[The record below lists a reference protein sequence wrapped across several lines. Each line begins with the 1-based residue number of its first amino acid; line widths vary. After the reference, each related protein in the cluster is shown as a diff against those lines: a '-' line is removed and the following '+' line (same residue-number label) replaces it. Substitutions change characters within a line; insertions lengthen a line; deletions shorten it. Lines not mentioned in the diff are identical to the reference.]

1 MPASETLELLV
12 NLKGTG
18 IQGLKD
24 LQAEIRKVA
33 TSTTPATTGLKK
45 IRDEAQQTEKTVQSL
60 TTASAGLKKTLVGIG
75 SALGVSLGV
84 GALVMA
90 IKNAISTFAE
100 FDDTMRQVKAISG
113 ATNEE
118 FAEMTELAKKMGE
131 TTRFTATD
139 SARTMRILAQA
150 GFSVSETMKALP
162 AVMTLAS
169 AGMVE
174 LSQAAEISSNAMNS
188 YGLAAEALPSINN
201 VLVRAINQTNA
212 DLSDLGT
219 AFAYVAPIARGLGAD
234 FEDLV
239 GALGLLHNAGL
250 KGSMAGTS
258 LRGILDALFTP
269 TKEEAEMMEI
279 LGRRIGGTGL
289 QIRNAQGQ
297 FIGFLEIVKQLEK
310 AGMSGDEAL
319 RLFGARAGPGMA
331 AMLNIGSGKLSELN
345 GFLRETSDLAGKTA
359 KDMEAG
365 LGGAMR
371 ELRSAIEGVQ
381 IAFGDAFGDLI
392 KAAIVE
398 VKNKVLELVGVF
410 KQLKEDG
417 NLDAWKDDLV
427 ETIKNITTAFE
438 LALTP
443 IIGWGRAINWAG
455 QQWRAFRAVMND
467 QLDPM
472 KFVKGFFGGK
482 AFYEVQ
488 ELLKDISKSPELAA
502 MKKELESIQTD
513 MAATQRELIRT
524 QQDDWEGLR
533 KQSGYTAEENEKYI
547 ESLQVKLSGLEQS
560 WLKTAS
566 AVTEYGKRLNK
577 IATMEEDVTSRAAGV
592 DTRPARDGESAI
604 RNIGRA
610 GAKPSR
616 VTTVETDA
624 QKKARDATAKAAMA
638 EAAAEQKEFMALIE
652 NTYAVGMVAFKENIS
667 ERIRITNEF
676 YEQQKQAAIKAT
688 NTEIAELTKLAKNS
702 KTSEEKIK
710 AEGEIVQKR
719 KELSAEL
726 IQIETRRYQEEI
738 RLAEEAKQKRI
749 QIENTMQ
756 DIRIRMQVAEMAPGV
771 DREFTEEK
779 LRLDEKHRLEMD
791 ALKKLTDDQS
801 NWNDLARTQELE
813 KQRLHEDQV
822 MRLRMMQLD
831 TAKQVTS
838 GIADLFENLYEATGK
853 ETKAFFYIAKAAA
866 IAEATINIAQGIT
879 KALGQG
885 GFYGVAMG
893 AAVAVAGAA
902 QLAKISSQQL
912 AAGGLVEGRSPS
924 TKADDKLIS
933 ATSGEYM
940 QPVKAVRH
948 YGVQFMNAIRNL
960 SFPQDIAAQ
969 FASRYPV
976 SSPSRSRFAEG
987 GMVGTMAG
995 KSPSQGS
1002 DTGLTVNNFIDPAL
1016 FGQYLATT
1024 AGKRQF
1030 INVIGDNRIAVRN
1043 MLFNNG

>member
-33 TSTTPATTGLKK
+33 TSTSPATTGLKK
-45 IRDEAQQTEKTVQSL
+45 IRDEAQQTEKTVQTL

-75 SALGVSLGV
+75 SAIGFTFGV
-84 GALVMA
+84 GALVIA
-90 IKNAISTFAE
+90 VKNAISTFAE

-139 SARTMRILAQA
+139 SAQTMRILAQA

-169 AGMVE
+169 AGMVD

-188 YGLAAEALPSINN
+188 YGLAAESLPSINN

-269 TKEEAEMMEI
+269 TKEEAEMMEV

-345 GFLRETSDLAGKTA
+345 GFLRETDDLAGKTA
-359 KDMEAG
+359 EEMEAG

-371 ELRSAIEGVQ
+371 QLRSAVEAVQ

-392 KAAIVE
+392 KAGIVE
-398 VKNKVLELVGVF
+398 VKNKVLELVGAF

-417 NLDAWKDDLV
+417 QLNDWAIDLV
-427 ETIKNITTAFE
+427 EVIKSITTAME
-438 LALTP
+438 AALAP
-443 IIGWGRAINWAG
+443 IIGWGRALNWAG
-455 QQWRAFRAVMND
+455 QQWRAFKAVMKGE
-467 QLDPM
+467 M
-472 KFVKGFFGGK
+472 TAETFVFGN
-482 AFYEVQ
+482 YEKVRE
-488 ELLKDISKSPELAA
+488 ELKKIAESPELAQ
-502 MKKELESIQTD
+502 MKINLKKLDEEVAAAQEEL
-513 MAATQRELIRT
+513 LRT
-524 QQDDWEGLR
+524 QLDDWEKLR
-533 KQSGYTAEENEKYI
+533 AASGYTVEENEKYI
-547 ESLQVKLSGLEQS
+547 EALRTKLTELQAEWG
-560 WLKTAS
+560 KTAS

-577 IATMEEDVTSRAAGV
+577 VATMEEDVTSRAAGV
-592 DTRPARDGESAI
+592 DTRPVRDSAAATI

-610 GAKPSR
+610 GARAGK
-616 VTTVETDA
+616 TTMVETDA
-624 QKKARDATAKAAMA
+624 QRKARDAAAKAAMA
-638 EAAAEQKEFMALIE
+638 QAAAEQKEFMALIE
-652 NTYAVGMVAFKENIS
+652 NSYAVGLVAFKENIS

-676 YEQQKQAAIKAT
+676 YEQQKQAAIRAT
-688 NTEIAELTKLAKNS
+688 NSEIAELTKLAKNS

-738 RLAEEAKQKRI
+738 RLAEEAKEKRI
-749 QIENTMQ
+749 QIENTMK
-756 DIRIRMQVAEMAPGV
+756 DIKIRMQVAEMAPGV

-779 LRLDEKHRLEMD
+779 LRLDEKHRLEME
-791 ALKKLTDDQS
+791 ALKKLTDEQS

-831 TAKQVTS
+831 SAKQVTG

-866 IAEATINIAQGIT
+866 IAQATINIAQGVT
-879 KALGQG
+879 KAIAEG
-885 GFYGVAMG
+885 GWWGIIQG
-893 AAVAVAGAA
+893 AAVAAAGAA

-912 AAGGLVEGRSPS
+912 AGGGLVEGRSPS
-924 TKADDKLIS
+924 TTADDKLIS

-940 QPVKAVRH
+940 HPVKAVRH
-948 YGVQFMNAIRNL
+948 YGVQFMNAVRDMT
-960 SFPQDIAAQ
+960 FPRDIAAQ
-969 FASRYPV
+969 FASRYPI

-987 GMVGTMAG
+987 GMIGTGAG
-995 KSPSQGS
+995 KSPSQGAEN
-1002 DTGLTVNNFIDPAL
+1002 GLIINNFIDPNL
-1016 FGQYLATT
+1016 FGQYLTSNT
-1024 AGKRQF
+1024 GKRQL
-1030 INVIGDNRIAVRN
+1030 INVIGDNKITVRN